1 MSRILLVEDHKLM
14 AETLVR
20 ALQQKGGFEIATVA
34 SSAEDAWECLPGLQI
49 DLALVDVSLPGTSGI
64 DLVSMIQKRYPGLP
78 CMMIS
83 GRTASHYVKRAL
95 SVGARGYV
103 LKDDIGEVIEG
114 IQQVLE
120 GGVYLGKG
128 LGQEKS

>member
-1 MSRILLVEDHKLM
+1 MEDHKLM
-14 AETLVR
+14 ADALVR

-34 SSAEDAWECLPGLQI
+34 RTAEDAWQLLPELQI

-64 DLVSMIQKRYPGLP
+64 ELVSMIRKKYPHLP

-83 GRTASHYVKRAL
+83 GRTANHYVNRAL

-103 LKDDIGEVIEG
+103 LKDDIEEVIQG
-114 IQQVLE
+114 IRHVLE
-120 GGVYLGKG
+120 GDIYLSKG